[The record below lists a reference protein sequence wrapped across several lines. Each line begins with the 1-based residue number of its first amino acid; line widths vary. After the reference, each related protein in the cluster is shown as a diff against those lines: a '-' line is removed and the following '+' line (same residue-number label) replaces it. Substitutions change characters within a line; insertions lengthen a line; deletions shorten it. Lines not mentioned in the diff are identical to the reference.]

1 MMQIVEMSTSVEF
14 KMWSM
19 SPLIAVPLTNQ
30 SHSPYHNMGVTW
42 DIIHTLTVRVCMAWH
57 EDRPVELVMMNFKQK
72 MLQYIPY

>member
-30 SHSPYHNMGVTW
+30 SHSPYDNMGVTW
-42 DIIHTLTVRVCMAWH
+42 DIIHTLT
-57 EDRPVELVMMNFKQK
+57 
-72 MLQYIPY
+72 

>member
-19 SPLIAVPLTNQ
+19 SPLINIAVPLNNQ

-42 DIIHTLTVRVCMAWH
+42 DIIHTLT
-57 EDRPVELVMMNFKQK
+57 
-72 MLQYIPY
+72 

>member
-1 MMQIVEMSTSVEF
+1 MTIELSSDDCGDVNLCGF

-42 DIIHTLTVRVCMAWH
+42 DIIHTLT
-57 EDRPVELVMMNFKQK
+57 
-72 MLQYIPY
+72 